1 MKLYIQNE
9 TKIEF
14 DEKLLEQIAKNYTNK
29 DIEIL
34 IINDDKMR
42 ELNKTTRGIDKSTD
56 VLSFPLEDLP
66 HTPLGSMAI
75 NADMVIK
82 TAVEFGHSIGH
93 EFALMFIHSLL
104 HLLGYDH
111 EKDKGEMREME
122 EEIIKNFNLPKSLI
136 QRVEE

>member
-1 MKLYIQNE
+1 LKLHVKNE
-9 TKIEF
+9 DKIEF
-14 DEKLLEQIAKNYTNK
+14 DKKLLKHIAKNFTTK

-34 IINDDKMR
+34 IISDDEMR
-42 ELNKTTRGIDKSTD
+42 KLNKTTRGIDKSTD

-82 TAVEFGHSIGH
+82 TATEFGHSIGH

-111 EKDKGEMREME
+111 EKDNGEMREKE
-122 EEIIKNFNLPKSLI
+122 EEIIKKFNLPKSLI